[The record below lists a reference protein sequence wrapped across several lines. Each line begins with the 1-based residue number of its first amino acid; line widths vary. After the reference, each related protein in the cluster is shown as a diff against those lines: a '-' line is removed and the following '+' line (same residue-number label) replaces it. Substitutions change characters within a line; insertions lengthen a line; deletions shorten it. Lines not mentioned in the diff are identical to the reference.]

1 MPRIAAPPLNM
12 TPSSSSSRDQF
23 GHIQSTDQLHCEL
36 AACRSD
42 ERALAVLRG
51 YIAPRSENK
60 RACDKV
66 LNEVEVKWR
75 ATRQP
80 QLTPVPTTLEERAI
94 RARGATPIRSATG
107 ATFPSDMLSP
117 EARSNLRQAE
127 ATASRAPAGPGG
139 LPPYSERDPDPAS
152 TMMLERRLA
161 SELNELGGLSGFCVE
176 STDPDYLDGIRETR
190 DENESRRFSAGEAG
204 ERRSPTVADR
214 GEE

>member
-66 LNEVEVKWR
+66 LNEVEVKVSR
-75 ATRQP
+75 SLLDAT
-80 QLTPVPTTLEERAI
+80 VV
-94 RARGATPIRSATG
+94 
-107 ATFPSDMLSP
+107 
-117 EARSNLRQAE
+117 
-127 ATASRAPAGPGG
+127 
-139 LPPYSERDPDPAS
+139 
-152 TMMLERRLA
+152 
-161 SELNELGGLSGFCVE
+161 SELGSVAGDQATSADSSSHN
-176 STDPDYLDGIRETR
+176 TR
-190 DENESRRFSAGEAG
+190 RACSQSRYYTA
-204 ERRSPTVADR
+204 
-214 GEE
+214 